1 MGTRA
6 NRATRS
12 WRKPGMRGWAT
23 APATTA
29 AAERMQRQRTCG
41 FWFHRIRP
49 GLRPL
54 RLQLLSQKPR
64 SKGPRPGSASS
75 CNLPRQISPLSPRA
89 VDICDLAAPAWRQRN
104 TADLATS
111 AAASATIPIP
121 PDVARRP
128 NTRHWF
134 GLVCLPLDGV
144 ERISC
149 KRRFGARHMA
159 TLGSLA
165 VSVKSICA
173 VT

>member
-12 WRKPGMRGWAT
+12 WRKPGMRGSAT

-29 AAERMQRQRTCG
+29 TAERMQRQRTYG

-54 RLQLLSQKPR
+54 RLQLLSQKLR
-64 SKGPRPGSASS
+64 SKGPGPGSASS
-75 CNLPRQISPLSPRA
+75 CTLPPLDISLCPRA
-89 VDICDLAAPAWRQRN
+89 ADICDLAAPARRQRN
-104 TADLATS
+104 TADLANT
-111 AAASATIPIP
+111 AVASATIPIP

-128 NTRHWF
+128 NTRPWF
-134 GLVCLPLDGV
+134 GLVCLPVDGV

-165 VSVKSICA
+165 VSVKSICPL
-173 VT
+173 T